1 LIHFYKRRLR
11 KAASIH
17 TATTAVND
25 VNEDLHATKKRDKL
39 IKLTA

>member
-1 LIHFYKRRLR
+1 LLDSLLQEKIAK
-11 KAASIH
+11 KTASIH
-17 TATTAVND
+17 TATTA